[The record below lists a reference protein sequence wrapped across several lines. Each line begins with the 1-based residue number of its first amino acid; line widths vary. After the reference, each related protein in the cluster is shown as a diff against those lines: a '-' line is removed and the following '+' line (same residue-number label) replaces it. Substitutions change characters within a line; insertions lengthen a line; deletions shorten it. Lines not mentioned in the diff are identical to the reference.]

1 MGVMLIGAW
10 NGRYRLACMYISFA
24 IKGDILKI
32 SLTRRTSAL
41 IKALRKSKNTCL
53 HNEEYQHSFYS
64 VVVVS
69 VLRVFRYRNWMLR
82 KGREEPGERE
92 L

>member
-32 SLTRRTSAL
+32 SLTRRISAL
-41 IKALRKSKNTCL
+41 INAYYINQKYLLT
-53 HNEEYQHSFYS
+53 
-64 VVVVS
+64 
-69 VLRVFRYRNWMLR
+69 
-82 KGREEPGERE
+82 
-92 L
+92 